1 MRKSLVAIRRWII
14 SHAILSTVL
23 AAAFAGVLVRCAFT
37 VDVTEYAIV
46 SRFGRITRVHAEPG
60 LRLKWPHE
68 QVIALSRLVQHTRPP
83 PSEYLTTDKKNVV
96 IQMLATWR
104 IADPRTFLET
114 VATARQAEAR
124 LTDAMVAQTGA
135 ILGNI
140 ASTALLAPGTQSS
153 QYEAILTRIRD
164 SLTQF
169 SRASYGIDV
178 LDMRFVDI
186 SLPEQNKES
195 VFERMKA
202 ERGRIAKALR
212 SAGEL
217 EAKKIIAA
225 ADRDKTRIEMEAYA
239 KARLLKAEGDAQAAR
254 IYAAAFGRN
263 PRFYKFTRTLQA
275 YEKILDESTTLFLP
289 ANAEALS
296 VLQAHPSEGVRR

>member
-1 MRKSLVAIRRWII
+1 
-14 SHAILSTVL
+14 
-23 AAAFAGVLVRCAFT
+23 
-37 VDVTEYAIV
+37 
-46 SRFGRITRVHAEPG
+46 
-60 LRLKWPHE
+60 
-68 QVIALSRLVQHTRPP
+68 
-83 PSEYLTTDKKNVV
+83 
-96 IQMLATWR
+96 
-104 IADPRTFLET
+104 
-114 VATARQAEAR
+114 
-124 LTDAMVAQTGA
+124 
-135 ILGNI
+135 
-140 ASTALLAPGTQSS
+140 
-153 QYEAILTRIRD
+153 
-164 SLTQF
+164 
-169 SRASYGIDV
+169 
-178 LDMRFVDI
+178 
-186 SLPEQNKES
+186 
-195 VFERMKA
+195 MKA